1 MRRNNKL
8 SNVIAIAILI
18 LAVIFIGGLFAQLL
32 RNYALWQ
39 QSGGTLSSG
48 NSPLLPSISPGAMLR
63 ALFSF
68 PYGLYGILLT
78 AALIVAV
85 LFFVLRVGRDN
96 TGSYDNAR
104 NFEYSDKGTYGT
116 AGFMTE
122 SERKQVLDLED
133 IRKTKGVIVG
143 AMDGKALSIP
153 PDTRMNRNIMVYG
166 ASGSMKSRAYVRNRI
181 FQAVV
186 AGESLIITDPKSELY
201 NDTDLYLQEQGYE
214 VKVFNLVNPECSDSW
229 NCLGEIHGNDLMAQ
243 IFAQVVI
250 QNSNNGKG
258 DHFWDDAEQNLL
270 KALLLYVDHD
280 YKPESRT
287 LASVYDLLAG
297 ADGKTIDA
305 IASKLPIQHP
315 ARSCFNIFLQGSDAV
330 RAGCITGLA
339 GRLQTLQNK
348 SIRAI
353 TSHPEIDL
361 SAPGKRKCAYF
372 CITSD
377 QDSTFEFLS
386 SLFFNFL
393 FQDLVRYADDH
404 CAGGKLTVPVHIIGD
419 ELMNAGKIINL
430 GRRLSVIRS
439 RALSISVIVQNL
451 GQIQNRYPDNEW
463 IEVVGNCDTTLFLGC
478 TDDLTAKFIS
488 DRSGD
493 VTIGYE
499 TEARM
504 YSSMQLSRWTPQY
517 RQTQSI
523 GKRKLLTQDE
533 VLRLPLDRELIILRG
548 QKILEA
554 DKCDYTLHPHSKLL
568 RTTSAADHVPA
579 WRSSHFA
586 APEPVPTPEEQPT
599 PAKRKPRTNPD
610 EPLEIKSPHQLW

>member
-1 MRRNNKL
+1 MKPKNKL
-8 SNVIAIAILI
+8 ATIIAVSIVIA
-18 LAVIFIGGLFAQLL
+18 AVLFIGGLFAQLM

-39 QSGGTLSSG
+39 QAGGTLSSG
-48 NSPLLPSISPGAMLR
+48 NSPALPSASLGAVLR

-78 AALIVAV
+78 AALIAAV
-85 LFFVLRVGRDN
+85 LFFVLRVGRD
-96 TGSYDNAR
+96 TSGSYDNDR
-104 NFEYSDKGTYGT
+104 NFQYSDKGTYGT
-116 AGFMTE
+116 SGFMTVA
-122 SERKQVLDLED
+122 ERKQVLDLEE
-133 IRKTKGVIVG
+133 ICKTKGVIVG

-181 FQAVV
+181 FQAVL

-201 NDTDLYLQEQGYE
+201 NDTAIYLQEQGYE

-229 NCLGEIHGNDLMAQ
+229 DCLGEIHNNDLMAQ

-250 QNSNNGKG
+250 QNSNDGKG

-270 KALLLYVDHD
+270 KALILYVDQD
-280 YKPESRT
+280 YKPGSRT
-287 LASVYDLLAG
+287 LAAVYDILSSE
-297 ADGKTIDA
+297 DGKMIDA
-305 IASKLPIQHP
+305 IVSKLPVQHP
-315 ARSCFNIFLQGSDAV
+315 ARSCFNIFQQASDAV
-330 RAGCITGLA
+330 RAGAIIGLA
-339 GRLQTLQNK
+339 GRIQTMQNK
-348 SIRAI
+348 SIREI

-361 SAPGKRKCAYF
+361 TAPGKRKCAYF

-393 FQDLVRYADDH
+393 FQDLTRYADDH
-404 CAGGKLTVPVHIIGD
+404 CPGGKLTVPVHIIGD

-439 RALSISVIVQNL
+439 RSLSISVIVQNL

-504 YSSMQLSRWTPQY
+504 YSSMQLSRWTPEY
-517 RQTQSI
+517 RQTKSI

-548 QKILEA
+548 QKVLEA
-554 DKCDYTLHPHSKLL
+554 DKCDFTMHPHSKLL
-568 RTTSAADHVPA
+568 KSCSAADHVPA
-579 WRSSHFA
+579 WRSSRYQQSV
-586 APEPVPTPEEQPT
+586 PEPINTDAPKPV
-599 PAKRKPRTNPD
+599 KRKTTPD
-610 EPLEIKSPHQLW
+610 KPLEIKSPHQLW